1 MPAVSEKQERFMNAV
16 AHNPEFAA
24 KVDVPQSVGKEFV
37 AKDEVKSA
45 AGVLFVA
52 PDGDVLLLLRSPN
65 EENFA
70 SHWALPGGGAD
81 AGETPEQAARREVS
95 EEIGNVPC
103 DGMTPLCERVTP
115 KGMVFTT
122 FICPVAEKFVPT
134 LNEEHSG
141 YAWVPVDKPLA
152 PIHPAVAD
160 VLSGPFM
167 GWLSRKGGIATDV
180 DFEESKHKRDD
191 GGKFASSSG
200 GEASKPKTA
209 NAVHEGADEIVKK
222 LRAAGI
228 SASEPDHSINR
239 HGEAS
244 SYFRVPGIGEVR
256 YSDHSKN
263 ENYDM
268 SNLSLGKTDDID
280 DLVRYIQKVKEKAAA
295 ASEARKAEK
304 AAAAVE
310 VEKKEADKRA
320 IREQDAKNAEI
331 KRQFMID
338 NGLQDASDTQKKK
351 AWEAHKKAMREKGIA
366 KDDSSHEVIA
376 FDKASV
382 RSYDQD
388 GRMKVERST
397 ISKAIV
403 SPYIGREIVG
413 WKALGLD
420 PNKTYRLLRDPEE
433 LKAASDTFNNLPV
446 LSEHVAVSASAPRKD
461 LVIGSTGTDAAFDG
475 SHLTNSLVFWDG
487 SAIQDIEDEKAKELS
502 CAYHYRPDMTPGTY
516 EGEAYDGVMRE
527 IKGNHVALVPR
538 GRVGPDAYVAD
549 SAPVELVGDAA
560 PLNSGARNSQQEKR
574 TMAHK
579 IPKRDKVTVV
589 KALNAIKPDLAQ
601 DADISDIIALVEKLE
616 NEGPEETV
624 AVTEDAADIHEFLK
638 AKLSDEDYA
647 AACELL
653 KPAADEEEEAPAIKP
668 DEEVV
673 SKPAMDAAIAAATA
687 KATNDALSAAK
698 AIREAERAVRPY
710 VGEMSMA
717 HDSADAVYRSAF
729 DILGVKHKDV
739 HPSAFPAILAAQTTA
754 SHKKPAPMA
763 MDAKAKENFSSRF
776 PDASR
781 IAIK

>member
-24 KVDVPQSVGKEFV
+24 KVDVPKSVGEEFI
-37 AKDEVKSA
+37 AKDANNNA
-45 AGVLFVA
+45 AGIVFVA
-52 PDGDVLLLLRSPN
+52 PDGDILLLYRSHVEGN
-65 EENFA
+65 YAN
-70 SHWALPGGGAD
+70 HWGLPGGKAD
-81 AGETPEQAARREVS
+81 GDETPEQTARREVS
-95 EEIGNVPC
+95 EEIGDVPC

-134 LNEEHSG
+134 LNDEHSG

-167 GWLSRKGGIATDV
+167 EWLNNETAPAMDRMPDV
-180 DFEESKHKRDD
+180 LPDA
-191 GGKFASSSG
+191 GQ
-200 GEASKPKTA
+200 
-209 NAVHEGADEIVKK
+209 
-222 LRAAGI
+222 RA
-228 SASEPDHSINR
+228 
-239 HGEAS
+239 
-244 SYFRVPGIGEVR
+244 
-256 YSDHSKN
+256 
-263 ENYDM
+263 
-268 SNLSLGKTDDID
+268 
-280 DLVRYIQKVKEKAAA
+280 
-295 ASEARKAEK
+295 
-304 AAAAVE
+304 
-310 VEKKEADKRA
+310 
-320 IREQDAKNAEI
+320 
-331 KRQFMID
+331 
-338 NGLQDASDTQKKK
+338 
-351 AWEAHKKAMREKGIA
+351 
-366 KDDSSHEVIA
+366 IA

-475 SHLTNSLVFWDG
+475 GHLTNSLVFWDG

-579 IPKRDKVTVV
+579 IPKRDKVAVV

-616 NEGPEETV
+616 NEGPEDGAPV
-624 AVTEDAADIHEFLK
+624 MEDASDIHEFLK

-754 SHKKPAPMA
+754 SNKKPAPMA

>member
-37 AKDEVKSA
+37 AKDEVSSA

-81 AGETPEQAARREVS
+81 DGETPEQAARREVS
-95 EEIGNVPC
+95 EEIGNMPC

-122 FICPVAEKFVPT
+122 FICPVAEKFAPT
-134 LNEEHSG
+134 LNDEHSG
-141 YAWVPVDKPLA
+141 YAWVPIDKPLA

-167 GWLSRKGGIATDV
+167 EWLNNETAPAMDRMPDV
-180 DFEESKHKRDD
+180 LPDA
-191 GGKFASSSG
+191 GQ
-200 GEASKPKTA
+200 
-209 NAVHEGADEIVKK
+209 
-222 LRAAGI
+222 RA
-228 SASEPDHSINR
+228 
-239 HGEAS
+239 
-244 SYFRVPGIGEVR
+244 
-256 YSDHSKN
+256 
-263 ENYDM
+263 
-268 SNLSLGKTDDID
+268 
-280 DLVRYIQKVKEKAAA
+280 
-295 ASEARKAEK
+295 
-304 AAAAVE
+304 
-310 VEKKEADKRA
+310 
-320 IREQDAKNAEI
+320 
-331 KRQFMID
+331 
-338 NGLQDASDTQKKK
+338 
-351 AWEAHKKAMREKGIA
+351 
-366 KDDSSHEVIA
+366 IA

-475 SHLTNSLVFWDG
+475 GHLTNSLVFWDG

-579 IPKRDKVTVV
+579 IPKRDKVAVV

-616 NEGPEETV
+616 NEGPEDGAPV
-624 AVTEDAADIHEFLK
+624 MEDASDIHEFLK

-653 KPAADEEEEAPAIKP
+653 KPAADEEEEVPAIKP

-754 SHKKPAPMA
+754 SNKKPAPMA